1 MVLHVAVAGG
11 EAERIADADAV
22 ADELPV
28 AIRMLAPAATGFIC
42 CCSFCFFCVGGAQ
55 AGSVVAGATAA
66 AAEAVAASVEPAHVA
81 GADAG
86 STSAEVVAV
95 LDAPLSS
102 TSATAPMLAA
112 SEWYRGDATRTSNCP
127 DEAAAVEVDD
137 VKLIVCFLLAM
148 GLRSTRSEVTK

>member
-1 MVLHVAVAGG
+1 M
-11 EAERIADADAV
+11 
-22 ADELPV
+22 
-28 AIRMLAPAATGFIC
+28 
-42 CCSFCFFCVGGAQ
+42 
-55 AGSVVAGATAA
+55 VAGATAA

-127 DEAAAVEVDD
+127 DEAAAVEVEDD
-137 VKLIVCFLLAM
+137 AKLIVCFLLAM
-148 GLRSTRSEVTK
+148 GLRVLRTSTVDNHLAVQSI